1 MPAPTES
8 PHFHRK
14 EQRIKKRAGQRSQR
28 GMRLIGETPHFPRP
42 MVFQGTALPL
52 WGVTSA
58 GVGPLKWVK
67 ENREATALPRE
78 KAGAARRR
86 GSRPNR
92 EAGRTGPIG
101 KWRLSLFVIGHRAC
115 NGLGFLSWSPGLL
128 PKETSFG

>member
-1 MPAPTES
+1 MPAPTKS

-14 EQRIKKRAGQRSQR
+14 DQRIKKRVGQRSQR
-28 GMRLIGETPHFPRP
+28 GTRSIGETPYFPRP
-42 MVFQGTALPL
+42 MAFQSMALPL

-58 GVGPLKWVK
+58 GVRPLKWMK
-67 ENREATALPRE
+67 ENGGATALPRE
-78 KAGAARRR
+78 KAGAAKRR

-101 KWRLSLFVIGHRAC
+101 KWRLSLFVIGHKAG
-115 NGLGFLSWSPGLL
+115 NGLGFRSWSPDLL